1 MSHLKLVV
9 THTPRKRK
17 LLLPADARHSVR
29 AQEPLVRRILALPLN
44 ERTIGALLTEAVN
57 LSHDEEPESVRR
69 YGAATASLAEVGIHM
84 NSFPP
89 THGLVLLSWVFVSR
103 YPELRS
109 LKNQIDSVLLTP
121 TAE

>member
-17 LLLPADARHSVR
+17 LLSANARHSVR

>member
-17 LLLPADARHSVR
+17 LLPADARHSVR
-29 AQEPLVRRILALPLN
+29 TQEPLVRRILALPLN

-57 LSHDEEPESVRR
+57 LSHDDEPESVRR